1 MNLNLRS
8 AWEANFARIAKT
20 YGIKYEFEPKVFTFP
35 IKRGTKAYT
44 PDFYFTNLDKW
55 IEIKGYLDNKSK
67 IKIKRFKRYYPIE
80 FEKFTMIISRY
91 SSEAKEFV
99 EEMQVPNVVFY
110 EDMKDFYSKIVYK
123 WEGK

>member
-1 MNLNLRS
+1 MRS

-20 YGIKYEFEPKVFTFP
+20 YAIKYEFEPKVFTFP

-44 PDFYFTNLDKW
+44 PDFYFTDSDQW

-67 IKIKRFKRYYPIE
+67 IKIKRFKRYYPLE
-80 FEKFTMIISRY
+80 FEKFTMIISKY
-91 SSEAKEFV
+91 STDAKSFV
-99 EEMQVPNVVFY
+99 EELQIPNVIFY
-110 EDMKDFYSKIVYK
+110 EDMRDFYSKIIYK